1 MVHVERLRIACIGA
15 GSAIGART
23 SGFLQVINQLDDLYE
38 HFAIMDINEDNA
50 RAAAAAYAIPE
61 VYTSLEDLFAR
72 GQPDVVV
79 RLTPTDSTFAVCMAA
94 AEADCHILNEIPIA
108 FSLAQADAIAA
119 RCAEQ
124 GVVFETAEN
133 VWVWPVERLKQ
144 MIVAEGLLGE
154 LTHCRLRYPCGAYH
168 GFSAIRKLV
177 GAEAERV
184 LGWDGRVPV
193 VNMISYGG
201 APMSESM
208 WDGGLIR
215 FPGSAPEHPVHCIF
229 EMAPKRPVW
238 RRSWEIEGTHGFLG
252 AVSTLIDGA
261 KGHRQGEGL
270 VLDDPA
276 RLQQLTDDFEAGA
289 DRRERHYPFEWVYG
303 ERNGQRVLECV
314 RVNTDPPVVW
324 ENPYARYGIC
334 EDDAVAKA
342 AYLESVYRAVVEG
355 APLIYGAENA
365 RRDMELWLAIRE
377 SAWRGNEW
385 VELPLTEM
393 TSVEQAML
401 DEFERRY
408 GCDPLGDIEQQ
419 LQVVYDRT
427 PVMWTVA
434 GWL

>member
-1 MVHVERLRIACIGA
+1 M
-15 GSAIGART
+15 
-23 SGFLQVINQLDDLYE
+23 FE
-38 HFAIMDINEDNA
+38 HCAIMDINEENA
-50 RAAAAAYAIPE
+50 RAAAVAYDIPE
-61 VYTSLEDLFAR
+61 VYTRLDDLFAR
-72 GQPDVVV
+72 ARPDVVV

-94 AEADCHILNEIPIA
+94 AEAGCHILNEIPIA
-108 FSLAQADAIAA
+108 FSLAQADAITAK
-119 RCAEQ
+119 CAEK

-133 VWVWPVERLKQ
+133 VWVWPRERLKQ
-144 MIVAEGLLGE
+144 MIVAEGLIGE
-154 LTHCRLRYPCGAYH
+154 VTHCRLRYPCGAYH

-177 GAEAERV
+177 GAEAEAV

-201 APMSESM
+201 EPMTDTM

-215 FPGSAPEHPVHCIF
+215 FPGSAPEYPVHCIF
-229 EMAPKRPVW
+229 EMPPKRPVW
-238 RRSWEIEGTHGFLG
+238 RHSWEVEGTKGYLG
-252 AVSTLIDGA
+252 AVSTVVDGA

-270 VLDDPA
+270 VLDDPQT
-276 RLQQLTDDFEAGA
+276 LQQLTDDFEAGA
-289 DRRERHYPFEWVYG
+289 DQRERAFPIEWIYG
-303 ERNGQRVLECV
+303 ERGGRRVLECV

-342 AYLESVYRAVVEG
+342 TYLESVYRAVVEG
-355 APLIYGAENA
+355 APLVYGAENA
-365 RRDMELWLAIRE
+365 RRDIELWLALRE

-385 VELPLTEM
+385 IELPLTEM

-408 GCDPLGDIEQQ
+408 GCDPLGDVDKQ